1 MFPPKCPH
9 CSENLPI
16 IDAVQRPIGNTLSG
30 PMFQAVVAS
39 CPHCKKLLGMLS
51 PAASDDRLDK
61 IDKAIE
67 RLRSILK
74 KFTGYP
80 S

>member
-9 CSENLPI
+9 CSNNLPI
-16 IDAVQRPIGNTLSG
+16 IDAVQRPIGNTFSG
-30 PMFQAVVAS
+30 PQFQAIVAA
-39 CPHCKKLLGMLS
+39 CPHFKKVLGLLS
-51 PAASDDRLDK
+51 PSAADDRLYK

-74 KFTGYP
+74 KFTGY
-80 S
+80 SS